1 MNEIQNNNLIQAEQN
16 SDMKPKNPR
25 DYISKI
31 IEHLDHKQMSAFIGA
46 GFSKNANAKFPSWD
60 ELLENMILELYEDE
74 YISYIPIK
82 TDNFIEK
89 IMKQKKNREK
99 LNEYIKNENIEE
111 FDIINSNVE
120 NFNFEIYRNSQNYTS
135 IKKIILQ
142 LFEDEYSYYRKII
155 FIEEKIKKIGY
166 LEIVDKYITYKGMR
180 ESVDIYI
187 EEYFNNIDFK
197 PSHNLLDI
205 HKKLLKLPWNN
216 IYTTNYDELL
226 EEANK
231 YMEKDFEYNTIK
243 EAKELSL
250 GTTKRI
256 IKLHGSLRKDKE
268 EYGFDGDRS
277 RHYIISKNDYKEYPE
292 KHSAFT
298 HLMRIALLQEKFCLI
313 GFSGNDPNFL
323 NWVDWVRDILK
334 NEKDEKVYLLSVEK
348 DPLPK
353 DRELFFSNY
362 GIINI
367 PLKEVYGDIDRDEL
381 IDRFLS
387 ELHKALDTSSR
398 TENNEPLKK
407 NDSSENEKETHG
419 FQSENNFESPQPS
432 INIITPFS
440 ESNNKKIERFSNP
453 KNEIENIF
461 INLSAHKI
469 HFVSN
474 FHTDVSF
481 SEKIQKLKNR
491 KNDFYIVPPRILALS
506 EEIISVFA
514 TTLYNKF
521 ENKENEA
528 TKIEILDI
536 LSTLIHYTNYTLD
549 CFYSSEKISNFE
561 NFVIEY
567 EISQNDLENQII
579 NNFYLLLAKSY
590 RSQNKIDKFMEFKQK
605 INTINDK
612 FIEMEF
618 LYEEIL
624 INLINFKPDDA
635 KKLLEKFDVAEYPW
649 LRVKKAFVSLNLG
662 INSEEILKLFKE
674 PIKEIGIQDETLIM
688 DLSNRYDFGLN
699 FERNLDYMEK
709 VRTYKGL
716 GYFDINNLIDY
727 YMKTEETVKIL
738 PFNEKRYKTENK
750 TSSKRKNVDIFYK
763 NKALYELF
771 IKIGFPLRIKN
782 YMNFPEKDF
791 TSLLDLEYQFDLN
804 FIVFLILQYGGNDF
818 DEKFVITCI
827 QKIINRDDI
836 VLKDKRALLI
846 NMWKT
851 FNTQLKTG
859 IYEKKLFFIISELT
873 EISRYEEWKELFS
886 ETWELSKSNNEF
898 KNSLFLDF
906 WGLIKPFSKIL
917 KYVSNEN
924 IVNEILEIS
933 YFIDDVNTMF
943 NLTEDI
949 LRYMVDFTLNDDSI
963 IVNDIIDSIDSKTIT
978 EDELIKIYSLK
989 KCLSN
994 KVLEKIKDSLL
1005 TIGSFKNLNLPFSF
1019 FPEDNEILSM
1029 LKNSILTKNRYV
1041 FYTDIDETN
1050 RRQNQSYISF
1060 SSILLNNQISWE
1072 IEELKKIYNIAKDS
1086 ILKIEKYDL
1095 ENERDDFFYSIYL
1108 SIDINILKD
1117 IELFL
1122 MFYKSDLEN
1131 LNDYQEIVIANQKL
1145 LFKLFDFTSLEEALI
1160 DSDEDTRY
1168 KASNYYFGIIRHI
1181 HSYHNPI
1188 IWKIIISKIMDFSD
1202 NRAEVALEGLSNY
1215 LLYFLKNEE
1224 WPKKYID
1231 DYVAILSRL
1240 KYSFDKRF
1248 ERKLIKRCAV
1258 KLAFALKNHYN
1269 INNEIVN
1276 YWLDYKEKSE
1286 YNEIVSISLLY

>member
-1 MNEIQNNNLIQAEQN
+1 MKNFLERTEKMDEFHNNNLILPEQN
-16 SDMKPKNPR
+16 PDKETKDSKDSKDYVNQIKN
-25 DYISKI
+25 
-31 IEHLDHKQMSAFIGA
+31 HLRENRISAFIGA
-46 GFSKNANAKFPSWD
+46 GFSKNANLKFPNWD
-60 ELLENMILELYEDE
+60 ELLENMILEL
-74 YISYIPIK
+74 
-82 TDNFIEK
+82 
-89 IMKQKKNREK
+89 
-99 LNEYIKNENIEE
+99 
-111 FDIINSNVE
+111 
-120 NFNFEIYRNSQNYTS
+120 
-135 IKKIILQ
+135 
-142 LFEDEYSYYRKII
+142 FEDEYKQHTPNKKDT
-155 FIEEKIKKIGY
+155 FIKDKIKKIGY

-180 ESVDIYI
+180 ESVDVYI

-197 PSHNLLDI
+197 PNHDLLYI

-231 YMEKDFEYNTIK
+231 LMEKDFEYNTIK
-243 EAKELSL
+243 QAKELSL

-256 IKLHGSLRKDKE
+256 IKLHGSLRKNKE

-277 RHYIISKNDYKEYPE
+277 RHYIISKKDYKEYPE

-298 HLMRIALLQEKFCLI
+298 HLMRIALLQEAFCLI

-334 NEKDEKVYLLSVEK
+334 EDNKKDKNNNEREDNKKVFLISVEK
-348 DPLPK
+348 EPLPK

-367 PLKEVYGDIDRDEL
+367 SLKDVYGNDKKEKEL
-381 IDRFLS
+381 IDLFLS
-387 ELHKALDTSSR
+387 ELD
-398 TENNEPLKK
+398 NKK
-407 NDSSENEKETHG
+407 D
-419 FQSENNFESPQPS
+419 
-432 INIITPFS
+432 ID
-440 ESNNKKIERFSNP
+440 NNKVEEIKLNKDIEDNQVQSTLEINVIENP
-453 KNEIENIF
+453 KSTIIPYHPILEKVEIPSQNEIENIF
-461 INLSAHKI
+461 IDFRHQINRGIK
-469 HFVSN
+469 N
-474 FHTDVSF
+474 FPNNERF
-481 SEKIQKLKNR
+481 RELIQKLKNR
-491 KNDFYIVPPRILALS
+491 KNDFYVVPPKVLTWS
-506 EEIISVFA
+506 EQIISFLA
-514 TTLYNKF
+514 TIIHKKF
-521 ENKENEA
+521 MESLDGEA
-528 TKIEILDI
+528 KLEILDI

-549 CFYSSEKISNFE
+549 CLYSSEQISDFE
-561 NFVIEY
+561 NFVMEY

-590 RSQNKIDKFMEFKQK
+590 RSQNKIDKFMEFRQK

-635 KKLLEKFDVAEYPW
+635 KKLLVKFDVAEYPW

-699 FERNLDYMEK
+699 FERNLDYIEK
-709 VRTYKGL
+709 VRTNKGL
-716 GYFDINNLIDY
+716 GCFDINNLIDY
-727 YMKTEETVKIL
+727 YMKTEESVKIL
-738 PFNEKRYKTENK
+738 PFNEKRYKVENK
-750 TSSKRKNVDIFYK
+750 KSSNKKNVDIFYK
-763 NKALYELF
+763 NKSLYELF
-771 IKIGFPLRIKN
+771 IKIGFPLRIKS
-782 YMNFPEKDF
+782 YMNFSEKDF
-791 TSLLDLEYQFDLN
+791 IKILDLEYQFDLN
-804 FIVFLILQYGGNDF
+804 FIVFLILQYSGNDS

-873 EISRYEEWKELFS
+873 EISRYEDWESLFL
-886 ETWELSKSNNEF
+886 ETWELSKLNENF
-898 KNSLFLDF
+898 KSILFIDF

-949 LRYMVDFTLNDDSI
+949 LRYMVNFTLNDDSI
-963 IVNDIIDSIDSKTIT
+963 IVKDIIESIDNKTIV
-978 EDELIKIYSLK
+978 EDKLIKIYSLK
-989 KCLSN
+989 KCLSD

-1005 TIGSFKNLNLPFSF
+1005 TIRTFKNLNLPFSF
-1019 FPEDNEILSM
+1019 FPKDDEILSM
-1029 LKNSILTKNRYV
+1029 LKNSILNNNKYI
-1041 FYTDIDETN
+1041 FYTDIDGNN

-1072 IEELKKIYNIAKDS
+1072 IDELKKIYNIAKDS
-1086 ILKIEKYDL
+1086 ILKIEKYDS

-1122 MFYKSDLEN
+1122 MFCKSNLEN

-1181 HSYHNPI
+1181 HSHHNPL
-1188 IWKIIISKIMDFSD
+1188 IWKIIISKIVDFSD

-1215 LLYFLKNEE
+1215 LLYFLKDEE
-1224 WPKKYID
+1224 WTKKYID

-1258 KLAFALKNHYN
+1258 KLAFALKNYYN
-1269 INNEIVN
+1269 VNNEVVN

-1286 YNEIVSISLLY
+1286 YNEILCTTYLI